1 MAILTKAQA
10 YAYAQSAGFGGT
22 SADIIVAIAYA
33 ESGLNTLATNT
44 VGNSAGTDRGI
55 LQINSVYH
63 AEVSDRWAFDPGGA
77 FLAGYRISSNGTNFT
92 PWSTFGNGAYKR
104 YLSSAN
110 VPSTPATSQ
119 VAQATSNTYPQGQC
133 TWWASQRYKQ
143 LAGYY
148 VPWKDNANGW
158 ATQAASFGWQVAALP
173 PKGIPSILV
182 LQGGV
187 QGAGGTYGHVAV
199 VEKVNADGSVYA
211 SSQNWGLNPIARAQT
226 SYWTFT
232 PGAGV
237 SFVWASGTGSGGGP
251 FGILTG
257 GDPLNIAGIGSVL
270 GQVHTTLIDNA
281 GFLAIALAVDEAEQF
296 TGYVNLTTSPYDIS
310 GIIRSVGVTVGDN
323 MPPVLIRGG
332 LIGLGTILLVALIV
346 KMAMGPVAT
355 LAPLAKAL
363 L

>member
-44 VGNSAGTDRGI
+44 AGNSAGTDRGI

-77 FLAGYRISSNGTNFT
+77 FLAGYRISGNGTNFS
-92 PWSTFGNGAYKR
+92 PWSTFGSGAYKR
-104 YLSSAN
+104 YLTSAN
-110 VPSTPATSQ
+110 VPSVPATSQ
-119 VAQATSNTYPQGQC
+119 VAQATSNTYPRGQC
-133 TWWASQRYKQ
+133 TWWACERYKQ
-143 LAGYY
+143 LTGYY

-158 ATQAASFGWQVAALP
+158 GTKAAAFGWQVSSSP

-211 SSQNWGLNPIARAQT
+211 SSQNWGLTPVARAQT
-226 SYWTFT
+226 SYWTFS

-237 SFVWASGTGSGGGP
+237 SFVWANGTGSTGGGL
-251 FGILTG
+251 FGTLIG
-257 GDPLNIAGIGSVL
+257 GDPAGSVL
-270 GQVHTTLIDNA
+270 DQIHQTLVDNT
-281 GFLAIALAVDEAEQF
+281 GFLGIALAIDEAEQF
-296 TGYVNLTTSPYDIS
+296 TGYVNLATSAYDVA

-332 LIGLGTILLVALIV
+332 LIALGTLLLVALIV
-346 KMAMGPVAT
+346 KMAMGPVT
-355 LAPLAKAL
+355 TFAPLAKAFI
-363 L
+363 